1 LPELMI
7 AVVDESGLEGQDI
20 SKYLDGQIALDR
32 FEHTG
37 THPLFMIFHWHL
49 STTGINHSVSIMD
62 SYFRMRDFSTKK
74 LNRKN
79 LGIEKISIL
88 LPPDIASG
96 RGWVLDEFIEAV
108 IEKKIEGAP
117 TYIIY
122 KTLMHS
128 YRCLLSDAIQ
138 APAPDQIVILKNI
151 ASSSQH
157 SSLSQRLKQSESKLE
172 QTVNPRTLKLD

>member
-20 SKYLDGQIALDR
+20 SKYLDGQIALER

-49 STTGINHSVSIMD
+49 NSTGANHSVSIMD
-62 SYFRMRDFSTKK
+62 NYFRMRDFSAKN

-79 LGIEKISIL
+79 LGIEKVSIL
-88 LPPDIASG
+88 IPPDIASG
-96 RGWVLDEFIEAV
+96 RGWIVEDFVEAV
-108 IEKKIEGAP
+108 IEKKIEGRP

-122 KTLMHS
+122 KTLLHS
-128 YRCLLSDAIQ
+128 YRYLLSDVVEVKS
-138 APAPDQIVILKNI
+138 PDQRVILKNGAYSYRNSRCI
-151 ASSSQH
+151 Q
-157 SSLSQRLKQSESKLE
+157 KTK
-172 QTVNPRTLKLD
+172 KDGK

>member
-1 LPELMI
+1 MPELMI

-49 STTGINHSVSIMD
+49 NSTGVNHSVSIVD
-62 SYFRMRDFSTKK
+62 SYFRMRDFSAKN

-88 LPPDIASG
+88 LPPDVASG
-96 RGWVLDEFIEAV
+96 RGWILDEFVEAV
-108 IEKKIEGAP
+108 IEKKIEGRP
-117 TYIIY
+117 TYITY

-128 YRCLLSDAIQ
+128 YRYLLSDTVEAT
-138 APAPDQIVILKNI
+138 PPDQRVILKNL
-151 ASSSQH
+151 ASPSRNSSFIPTP
-157 SSLSQRLKQSESKLE
+157 KIG
-172 QTVNPRTLKLD
+172 

>member
-1 LPELMI
+1 MI

-49 STTGINHSVSIMD
+49 NSTGVNHSVSIVD
-62 SYFRMRDFSTKK
+62 SYFRMRDFSAKN

-88 LPPDIASG
+88 LPPDVASG
-96 RGWVLDEFIEAV
+96 RGWILDEFVEAV
-108 IEKKIEGAP
+108 IEKKIEGRP

-128 YRCLLSDAIQ
+128 YRYLLSDAVE
-138 APAPDQIVILKNI
+138 ATAPDQRVILKNL
-151 ASSSQH
+151 SSPSRN
-157 SSLSQRLKQSESKLE
+157 SSFIPTPK
-172 QTVNPRTLKLD
+172 TG